1 MSTLNNYF
9 QHSELQE
16 HSVNLLIFWTGYI
29 PLFYRSR
36 NYIDK
41 KQMLTTGIFSQKAM
55 LLKLLNFGVR
65 THDLDTWI
73 RHDTYSVLDPPTT
86 EV

>member
-1 MSTLNNYF
+1 
-9 QHSELQE
+9 
-16 HSVNLLIFWTGYI
+16 
-29 PLFYRSR
+29 
-36 NYIDK
+36 
-41 KQMLTTGIFSQKAM
+41 MLTTGIFSQKAM

-65 THDLDTWI
+65 THALDTSI